1 MRGVSVT
8 HPDCRQSRYPAA
20 GSKTRSNRWHRPC
33 YPRMLRRRGCIWLR
47 RLCQWHVPYVLY
59 IAISTECPV
68 TADYIERPVPLPV
81 KPDRRRSRLSS
92 ISASVKRFF
101 LPGERKRPCHL
112 RPVKKSR
119 FQVALWKSYH
129 ISSQWLEKEIFRR
142 FCSHRCGSRA
152 SSVYDN
158 WYVNAIVVLWAEF
171 YLNNRRER
179 KRLFFSIGGNTM
191 SI

>member
-1 MRGVSVT
+1 MQMRGVSVT
-8 HPDCRQSRYPAA
+8 HPDCRQSRYPPVQKREATDGIDLA
-20 GSKTRSNRWHRPC
+20 IRGTA
-33 YPRMLRRRGCIWLR
+33 RMLRRRGCIWLR

-92 ISASVKRFF
+92 ISARVKRFF
-101 LPGERKRPCHL
+101 LPGKRKRPCHL

-119 FQVALWKSYH
+119 FQVALRKSYR
-129 ISSQWLEKEIFRR
+129 ISSQCLEKEIFRR

-152 SSVYDN
+152 SSVYHN
-158 WYVNAIVVLWAEF
+158 
-171 YLNNRRER
+171 
-179 KRLFFSIGGNTM
+179 
-191 SI
+191 